1 MLPAQAMRSFP
12 QTLVAEAVHEL
23 LELRRIA
30 ERGAVAEADELRL
43 EGGQPASRLAIAR
56 RIWGESRFRLVQAR
70 DPRVLVHVGQ
80 HVAEDQGLVGLAPE
94 GAGAGRVAGDVEDLE
109 AGDLVALTDRLV
121 DLVAGSVEDPPEEV
135 RHELVRLALVDH
147 LRVLGSRDVGLGA
160 PE

>member
-80 HVAEDQGLVGLAPE
+80 HVAEDQDLVGLTPE
-94 GAGAGRVAGDVEDLE
+94 GDMPGRVPGDLE
-109 AGDLVALTDRLV
+109 HLEPGDLISLADRVV
-121 DLVAGSVEDPPEEV
+121 DLV
-135 RHELVRLALVDH
+135 
-147 LRVLGSRDVGLGA
+147 
-160 PE
+160 